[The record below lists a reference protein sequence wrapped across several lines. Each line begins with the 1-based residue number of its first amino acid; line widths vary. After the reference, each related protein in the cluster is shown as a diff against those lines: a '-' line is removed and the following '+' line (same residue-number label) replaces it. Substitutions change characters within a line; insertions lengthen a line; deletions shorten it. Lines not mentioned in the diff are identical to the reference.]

1 MTTFDTLRYEVAD
14 GLARLT
20 LDRPEQRNA
29 MTNRMV
35 SEATRA
41 LELAAVDESLRVLV
55 LTGAGS
61 SFCPG
66 ADLNHFTSGEPDD
79 PLTERDFAVATLLHE
94 IPAVTVAAI
103 NGACAGAGLGWALA
117 CDLRVMTAG
126 AKCNTAFLDVAVAGD
141 MGIPWS
147 LPRIVGAGRA
157 RDLSFLPRRV
167 TAAEALDLGLVTRVF
182 PDDVFHEETEALR
195 RHAAGEVA
203 DGLAGPEGA
212 LRDGRAHGAGR
223 VRRVRVGAAPA
234 DRRQRRH
241 GGGLPGLRGE
251 AEAEVLVSDPMAS
264 ERPRRPLPSRSS
276 TSAQR
281 CPARHDTSEPTTR
294 AEVRP

>member
-1 MTTFDTLRYEVAD
+1 MATFDTLRYEVAD

-20 LDRPEQRNA
+20 LDRPEHRNA

-35 SEATRA
+35 AEATRA

-55 LTGAGS
+55 LTGAGD

-79 PLTERDFAVATLLHE
+79 RLTERDFAVASLLHE
-94 IPAVTVAAI
+94 IPAVTVAAV

-117 CDLRVMTAG
+117 CDLRVMTAS

-167 TAAEALDLGLVTRVF
+167 TAAEALDIGLIGHVV
-182 PDDVFHEETEALR
+182 PDGTALDKAYEIAEVIAGNGPLAV
-195 RHAAGEVA
+195 AAILKTLHDT
-203 DGLAGPEGA
+203 DGMT
-212 LRDGRAHGAGR
+212 
-223 VRRVRVGAAPA
+223 
-234 DRRQRRH
+234 
-241 GGGLPGLRGE
+241 E
-251 AEAEVLVSDPMAS
+251 AEALAYELDYGRAVFDSDDAK
-264 ERPRRPLPSRSS
+264 EGPLAFTQKRKPNF
-276 TSAQR
+276 QGK
-281 CPARHDTSEPTTR
+281 
-294 AEVRP
+294 